1 MACSSQPL
9 QQIESG
15 FVPLCVQSLNVM
27 RHKAIWYSST
37 SFLFRP
43 EFFNVRSQKNV
54 SVSKQ
59 AFWGVGGGG
68 YNRIQENR
76 SIRECHIWEEQGSF
90 CESFFSVVCV
100 CGPRCDVK
108 WITLG
113 CDENILKITGL
124 DPSIF
129 TSVKKKLKHCFK
141 LTLTLSEKYLSN
153 RPGQMSS
160 PKLSHFSFLPKE
172 LGKVSSPI
180 YSWYL
185 LSWHMA

>member
-1 MACSSQPL
+1 MWWDIKPSDIPVLHSSL
-9 QQIESG
+9 D
-15 FVPLCVQSLNVM
+15 QSFSMYGLKKMWVCQNK
-27 RHKAIWYSST
+27 H
-37 SFLFRP
+37 L
-43 EFFNVRSQKNV
+43 
-54 SVSKQ
+54 
-59 AFWGVGGGG
+59 GGGIIE
-68 YNRIQENR
+68 YKRIE
-76 SIRECHIWEEQGSF
+76 SIRECHMWEEQGSF

-108 WITLG
+108 WIILG

-153 RPGQMSS
+153 RPGQLSS

-172 LGKVSSPI
+172 LGKVSRPI
-180 YSWYL
+180 L
-185 LSWHMA
+185 